1 MKKTLPILIALLCLG
16 GVALAQTPIGSVRG
30 KLIDTSARQMLATA
44 TVSVLNRTDS
54 SLVSYTLSNKQGQ
67 FEIKE
72 LDTGSYRILVSF
84 QGYQPFD
91 KNFSITPTRRSVDF
105 GEIKM
110 QKEYK
115 LLGEVV
121 VSDDAP
127 IKIKND
133 TVEFKSDAFKTKP
146 NATVEDLLKK
156 VPGMQVDKDGTVKAQ
171 GEQVQKVYVDGKE
184 FFGNTSVQA
193 PLAGGNRNGFLAL
206 GLYDKTWNGGN
217 GDGIIDKRDSGFAK
231 LRLWQDLN
239 HNGISEANELHALP
253 EMGVESIS
261 VDYRESRQR
270 DQFGNVFRY
279 RAKVYAAKHAD
290 LGRWAYDVLLLTH

>member
-1 MKKTLPILIALLCLG
+1 MLDLNNNG
-16 GVALAQTPIGSVRG
+16 
-30 KLIDTSARQMLATA
+30 LID
-44 TVSVLNRTDS
+44 
-54 SLVSYTLSNKQGQ
+54 
-67 FEIKE
+67 
-72 LDTGSYRILVSF
+72 
-84 QGYQPFD
+84 
-91 KNFSITPTRRSVDF
+91 
-105 GEIKM
+105 
-110 QKEYK
+110 
-115 LLGEVV
+115 
-121 VSDDAP
+121 
-127 IKIKND
+127 
-133 TVEFKSDAFKTKP
+133 
-146 NATVEDLLKK
+146 
-156 VPGMQVDKDGTVKAQ
+156 
-171 GEQVQKVYVDGKE
+171 DGKE
-184 FFGNTSVQA
+184 LFGNTSVQA

-206 GLYDKTWNGGN
+206 SLYDKTWNGGN